1 LRGGNPSSGCIYIE
15 GARAGDLL
23 AVHVGEI
30 ALSDMGFTHF
40 GGRNGAVPGW
50 FGATGIGEQSRIVRI
65 EDGKIHW
72 QPGLE
77 LPAKP
82 MLGFVGVAPPFER
95 FSNAWA
101 GYWGGNFDIQE
112 ITTGATVYLPIYV
125 DGALL
130 HVGDMHA
137 IQGDGEIC
145 GAGGIETEGVVR
157 LRCEVMPLPEG
168 MLGPR
173 IESSTHI
180 MTVGLARPAEDA
192 FRHAL
197 ENLVLWI
204 ETEYGIQR
212 GEAYLLLAQVLEAR
226 ATQFVNPTITYVAKV
241 AKRYLGAASG

>member
-1 LRGGNPSSGCIYIE
+1 
-15 GARAGDLL
+15 
-23 AVHVGEI
+23 
-30 ALSDMGFTHF
+30 
-40 GGRNGAVPGW
+40 
-50 FGATGIGEQSRIVRI
+50 
-65 EDGKIHW
+65 
-72 QPGLE
+72 
-77 LPAKP
+77 
-82 MLGFVGVAPPFER
+82 
-95 FSNAWA
+95 
-101 GYWGGNFDIQE
+101 
-112 ITTGATVYLPIYV
+112 
-125 DGALL
+125 
-130 HVGDMHA
+130 
-137 IQGDGEIC
+137 
-145 GAGGIETEGVVR
+145 
-157 LRCEVMPLPEG
+157 